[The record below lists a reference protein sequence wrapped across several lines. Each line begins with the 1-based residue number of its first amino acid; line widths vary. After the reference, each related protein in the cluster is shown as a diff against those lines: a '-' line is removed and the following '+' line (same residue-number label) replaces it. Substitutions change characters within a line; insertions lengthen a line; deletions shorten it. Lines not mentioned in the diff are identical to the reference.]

1 MSLSNL
7 ELLVKELR
15 RRLIGLLLLP
25 ILTLIFIIGWTMY
38 FIGDEKENNKMRPK
52 TITQTVRNTN
62 TEKQESVEFGLVE
75 EWKKENIA
83 EK

>member
-1 MSLSNL
+1 
-7 ELLVKELR
+7 
-15 RRLIGLLLLP
+15 
-25 ILTLIFIIGWTMY
+25 MY
-38 FIGDEKENNKMRPK
+38 FIGDEKENNKMHPK

>member
-1 MSLSNL
+1 MSFSNL

-52 TITQTVRNTN
+52 TVTRTVRNTN
-62 TEKQESVEFGLVE
+62 TEKPESVEFGLVE

>member
-1 MSLSNL
+1 MSFSNL

-52 TITQTVRNTN
+52 TVTQTVRNTN
-62 TEKQESVEFGLVE
+62 TEKPESVEFGLVE

>member
-52 TITQTVRNTN
+52 TITQTVRNMN
-62 TEKQESVEFGLVE
+62 AEKQESVEFGLVE

>member
-1 MSLSNL
+1 MSFSNL

-52 TITQTVRNTN
+52 TITQTVRNMN
-62 TEKQESVEFGLVE
+62 TEKQESVKFGLVE

>member
-52 TITQTVRNTN
+52 TVTRTVRNTN
-62 TEKQESVEFGLVE
+62 TENPESVEFGLVE

>member
-1 MSLSNL
+1 MAFSNL

-52 TITQTVRNTN
+52 TVTRTVKNTN
-62 TEKQESVEFGLVE
+62 TEKSESVEFGLVE

>member
-52 TITQTVRNTN
+52 TITQTVKNTN

>member
-52 TITQTVRNTN
+52 TISQSIRNIN
-62 TEKQESVEFGLVE
+62 TEKQEVVEFGLVE

>member
-1 MSLSNL
+1 MSFSNL

-52 TITQTVRNTN
+52 TITRTGRNTN

>member
-1 MSLSNL
+1 M
-7 ELLVKELR
+7 KAMR

-52 TITQTVRNTN
+52 TITQNVRNTK
-62 TEKQESVEFGLVE
+62 TEKQESVEFGLAE
-75 EWKKENIA
+75 EWVKENIT
-83 EK
+83 KK

>member
-52 TITQTVRNTN
+52 TITQTVRNTD

>member
-1 MSLSNL
+1 MVFSNL

-62 TEKQESVEFGLVE
+62 TEKPESVEFGLVE
-75 EWKKENIA
+75 EWKKRI
-83 EK
+83 

>member
-1 MSLSNL
+1 MVFSNL

-52 TITQTVRNTN
+52 TVTRTVRNTN
-62 TEKQESVEFGLVE
+62 TENPESVEFGLVE

>member
-1 MSLSNL
+1 MSFSNL

-62 TEKQESVEFGLVE
+62 TEKPESVEFGLVE
-75 EWKKENIA
+75 EWEKENIA